1 MDQQL
6 SPTEQGYSSETAKLY
21 VWLRGLEGKVNN
33 LLREMDLIKNDFIK
47 KNAQLRKEMKT
58 LSDEF
63 TEIKHEQQKMTQKM
77 DLVIKE
83 LGNTAGMEDV
93 QVLKKYIDLW
103 NPLNFVT
110 QRDVERIVET
120 KLQEH
125 QHSSKEHQK
134 G

>member
-33 LLREMDLIKNDFIK
+33 LLREMDLIKNNFIK

-93 QVLKKYIDLW
+93 QVLK
-103 NPLNFVT
+103 
-110 QRDVERIVET
+110 
-120 KLQEH
+120 
-125 QHSSKEHQK
+125 
-134 G
+134 